1 MSSQH
6 IRILIVDDQELFRKA
21 LSTLLSVEADF
32 EIVGDAANGEEALRL
47 VINLKPDVVLM
58 DLRMPV
64 MDGATA
70 TRRIKD
76 TQPDSH
82 VIVLTTF
89 NDDEAVFEGLRAG
102 AVGYLLKDAS
112 TEELYRAIRMAANN
126 EYVLAPTVTAK
137 VISELNRLSKPSPNI
152 ELDIP
157 LTLREV
163 EVLKLVAQGKSN
175 LEIAGELVI
184 TEGTVKNHLSRILDK
199 LDVKDRLQAVLKAKA
214 VGLIE

>member
-1 MSSQH
+1 
-6 IRILIVDDQELFRKA
+6 
-21 LSTLLSVEADF
+21 
-32 EIVGDAANGEEALRL
+32 
-47 VINLKPDVVLM
+47 
-58 DLRMPV
+58 
-64 MDGATA
+64 
-70 TRRIKD
+70 
-76 TQPDSH
+76 
-82 VIVLTTF
+82 
-89 NDDEAVFEGLRAG
+89 
-102 AVGYLLKDAS
+102 
-112 TEELYRAIRMAANN
+112 
-126 EYVLAPTVTAK
+126 VTAK